1 MSLSNFAATNVANFV
16 YTGTSEVGVI
26 VENFSKGVATTN
38 EDFGYNPVTGK
49 VELYGN
55 HTDEV
60 VRGSISTITL
70 SGGLMGAVVGNS
82 YSLSTSVAVAGHSNS
97 NRTTVITG
105 IELDKDNAGG
115 KFQRGTFEYISLPF

>member
-16 YTGTSEVGVI
+16 YTGTAETGVI

-38 EDFGYNPVTGK
+38 EDFGYNPATGK

-55 HTDEV
+55 HSDEV
-60 VRGSISTITL
+60 VRGSISAITL
-70 SGGLMGAVVGNS
+70 SGGLMGATVGGS
-82 YSLSTSVAVAGHSNS
+82 YALSTSLAVAGHSGS
-97 NRTTVITG
+97 NRTTIFTG